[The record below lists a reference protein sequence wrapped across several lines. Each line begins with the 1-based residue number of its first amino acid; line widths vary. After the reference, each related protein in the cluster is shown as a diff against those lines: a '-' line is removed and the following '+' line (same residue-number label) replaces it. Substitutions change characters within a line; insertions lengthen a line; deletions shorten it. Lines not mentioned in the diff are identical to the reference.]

1 MGHLEHRRESPEV
14 LNFAVLTISDTR
26 TKDSDESGEII
37 IDRLKMH
44 GHRIQVYSM
53 IKDDFNLIQKTI
65 KKLLKDSKI
74 QVIITNGGTGISKRD
89 VTIDAVSKI
98 LEKKLDGFGELFR
111 HLSYDSI
118 GTSAIMSRAIAGTA
132 KGKIIICIPGS
143 ASAVQLAIEKLIIP
157 EIGHMVY
164 EVGK

>member
-1 MGHLEHRRESPEV
+1 MGYLEHREKSPKS

-26 TKDSDESGEII
+26 TEESDESGRII
-37 IDRLKMH
+37 IGGLRKY
-44 GHRIQVYSM
+44 GHRISFYSI

-89 VTIDAVSKI
+89 VTIDVVLKI

-111 HLSYDSI
+111 YLSYDEI
-118 GTSAIMSRAIAGTA
+118 GSSAIMSRTVAGIAD
-132 KGKIIICIPGS
+132 GKIIICIPGS
-143 ASAVQLAIEKLIIP
+143 KDAVKLAMDELILP